1 MKVVC
6 YLSLIQM
13 AHCFNLSSVEEITVG
28 TTNATS
34 EKKSITS
41 RSFWT
46 IIVGGM
52 LTGMGN
58 GSVFGA
64 TLMCLLGRGGFE
76 RWGGE
81 YFSAYDPST
90 FTGFIDWAMIV
101 FGFAFCVILV
111 VGLGRHDKLERAA
124 G

>member
-1 MKVVC
+1 M
-6 YLSLIQM
+6 S
-13 AHCFNLSSVEEITVG
+13 T
-28 TTNATS
+28 
-34 EKKSITS
+34 KKSLVS
-41 RSFWT
+41 RSMWS
-46 IIVGGM
+46 IIIGGM

-81 YFSAYDPST
+81 GWSAYDPTT
-90 FTGFIDWAMIV
+90 FQGFIDWAMIV
-101 FGFAFCVILV
+101 FGLAYIFILV
-111 VGLGRHDKLERAA
+111 VALGRHDKLERAA